1 MGTTAMTEFGK
12 DSATPTA
19 RAALLPDVKFVF
31 GQRMTTLPPIRLNSI
46 MRAGATYGSPGAGPK
61 PPRPV
66 SGTDVS
72 MNCFPSCAA
81 EMTRY
86 TLSSL
91 VTIGNKPF
99 CTVAPW
105 TKSEYGAGP
114 LPPPP
119 HAPPPAPA
127 GGAPDGAALAAVTPS
142 DTTKAK
148 TTAMRT

>member
-72 MNCFPSCAA
+72 MNCLPSCAA

-119 HAPPPAPA
+119 PLAFEPAPA
-127 GGAPDGAALAAVTPS
+127 PPVGGAAYAAPAPS
-142 DTTKAK
+142 DATNANTT
-148 TTAMRT
+148 